1 MSALRRLLDAVG
13 FASCGMEW
21 APAMCVLHAVSAPAR
36 PPAPE
41 PREASRRASVHR
53 IDVRQTAKRRYVA
66 ELIGTPYWSAGP
78 TRESAVGALVLVHGE
93 RMGVGICADEVPFV
107 RVARPM

>member
-1 MSALRRLLDAVG
+1 VSALRRLLDAAG
-13 FASCGMEW
+13 FARCGLEW
-21 APAMCVLHAVSAPAR
+21 APALCVLQVASAPER
-36 PPAPE
+36 SPAPDT
-41 PREASRRASVHR
+41 RETSRRASVHR

-93 RMGVGICADEVPFV
+93 RMGVGICADDVPFV